1 MSTVTST
8 LAGSTQ
14 SSISWSFVCFLS
26 LSDEEE
32 GCPSTASTGLQRG
45 LSVCVGRGSAGSAG
59 SAGSIKKMSPPCPG
73 ALWTVDVPT
82 RRYVALL
89 VSHSAVPTR
98 RTRRV
103 TWRCEEG
110 GAGEGHHRHLAF
122 NEAAEVL
129 LCSWIQTPEERNRV
143 ELQLLLSLWRGAV
156 FAQLD
161 RRDPPDNV
169 HVVNKPISRYV
180 MRHLQST
187 SGQWSFEAVREERTS
202 RLSVSEYLMTEL
214 KLVHCD
220 A

>member
-1 MSTVTST
+1 MKVT
-8 LAGSTQ
+8 AD
-14 SSISWSFVCFLS
+14 IS
-26 LSDEEE
+26 
-32 GCPSTASTGLQRG
+32 P
-45 LSVCVGRGSAGSAG
+45 
-59 SAGSIKKMSPPCPG
+59 
-73 ALWTVDVPT
+73 
-82 RRYVALL
+82 
-89 VSHSAVPTR
+89 
-98 RTRRV
+98 
-103 TWRCEEG
+103 
-110 GAGEGHHRHLAF
+110 
-122 NEAAEVL
+122 AEVL
-129 LCSWIQTPEERNRV
+129 LCSWIQTPEERNRP